1 MHENFQ
7 KRALEF
13 QRRIADENIDVVL
26 IYDPDNIYFLS
37 AYWGYLG
44 MDFGRPTVMI
54 VPQSGPCTVITPGLE
69 AEMARAMTWI
79 EDVREWTD
87 GIGGEWMAHLKD
99 LLKPE
104 QGLNLGIETFKTH
117 PVILEYLRR
126 ELPGINPVDISH
138 ILALILCISQSR
150 QNKNSTPQQ

>member
-54 VPQSGPCTVITPGLE
+54 VPKSGSPVMGHTEVNSGCS
-69 AEMARAMTWI
+69 MT
-79 EDVREWTD
+79 
-87 GIGGEWMAHLKD
+87 MS
-99 LLKPE
+99 
-104 QGLNLGIETFKTH
+104 
-117 PVILEYLRR
+117 
-126 ELPGINPVDISH
+126 ISR
-138 ILALILCISQSR
+138 SSR
-150 QNKNSTPQQ
+150 